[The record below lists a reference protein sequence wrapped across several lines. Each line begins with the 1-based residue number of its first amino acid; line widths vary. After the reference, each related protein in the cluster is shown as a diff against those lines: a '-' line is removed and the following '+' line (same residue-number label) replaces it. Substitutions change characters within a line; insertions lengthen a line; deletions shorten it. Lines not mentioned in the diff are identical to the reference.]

1 MRKLNEDFGLRV
13 EKNGRLKN
21 FFTLKIGRKTFG
33 SQVAQE
39 KGVEVASRALN
50 HSDTQVTRDHY
61 IVPEEKDLEFEF
73 EDKKSNVENIDKHRL
88 EKLKSSKVMP
98 ITINDMGKLN
108 WNLFVNIYTK
118 LNLRKYQKFC

>member
-1 MRKLNEDFGLRV
+1 MRTAKYFTATWCGPCKAFKPVMNEIKSEGYSIEIIDLDSNQALANQYNVRSV
-13 EKNGRLKN
+13 PTTVIE
-21 FFTLKIGRKTFG
+21 
-33 SQVAQE
+33 E

-88 EKLKSSKVMP
+88 EKVKKLK
-98 ITINDMGKLN
+98 
-108 WNLFVNIYTK
+108 
-118 LNLRKYQKFC
+118 